1 MSKMSV
7 VTQDCDHI
15 REGLNELLGK
25 TVTLLVKVRAN
36 KVVPKK
42 GTITLVSDKLF
53 CVDVQSGKYYVSK
66 ETYTFLDIKTNKVQ
80 IKEAPGLNDEVAV
93 IV

>member
-15 REGLNELLGK
+15 KDGLSELLGK
-25 TVTLLVKVRAN
+25 SVTLVVKERT
-36 KVVPKK
+36 KTKIKK
-42 GTITLVSDKLF
+42 GIITLVSDKLF
-53 CVDVQSGKYYVSK
+53 CVDVQTGKYYVSK
-66 ETYTFLDIKTNKVQ
+66 ETYTFLDVKTNKVK
-80 IKEAPGLNDEVAV
+80 IKEAPDLNDEVAV